1 MDLRIKKF
9 DKICRE
15 IEICI
20 QNLADF
26 MLSKKQATAQMGFYS
41 TFEEQLSHSH
51 PLYILANK
59 STGTFLKKPLQNYIQ
74 MKAVRQ
80 SRYG

>member
-1 MDLRIKKF
+1 LIKFAGKLKF
-9 DKICRE
+9 VFKTLQI
-15 IEICI
+15 
-20 QNLADF
+20 F

-59 STGTFLKKPLQNYIQ
+59 INWEIFEEALQNYIQ